1 MTAKFASQTD
11 DVSLHKAK
19 DAFAEFP

>member
-11 DVSLHKAK
+11 DVSLYKAE